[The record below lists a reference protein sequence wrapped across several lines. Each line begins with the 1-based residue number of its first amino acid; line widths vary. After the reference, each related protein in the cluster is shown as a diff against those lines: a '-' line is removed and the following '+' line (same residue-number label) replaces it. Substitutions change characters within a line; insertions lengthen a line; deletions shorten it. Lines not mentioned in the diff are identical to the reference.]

1 MGLGPRASVGFCCC
15 CCCSCCSCCCCCCVQ
30 QYLGEGAQKPARTA
44 RTRRAR
50 QGAAFAIRRS
60 WHFLGIPSPILGK
73 MAGIPEGR
81 AKWLHHIPASQVATP
96 NDGDRDVMEDAR
108 ADCSAVRGVFCSAR
122 GAGNRSNAFNP
133 RPKTVPWRRG
143 AGASHQQRADPRAYR
158 QPSSLLHRCASSKAR
173 VALSTLYTRGET
185 RGLSHFAV

>member
-1 MGLGPRASVGFCCC
+1 
-15 CCCSCCSCCCCCCVQ
+15 
-30 QYLGEGAQKPARTA
+30 
-44 RTRRAR
+44 
-50 QGAAFAIRRS
+50 
-60 WHFLGIPSPILGK
+60 
-73 MAGIPEGR
+73 MAGIPELR
-81 AKWLHHIPASQVATP
+81 AKWLHHIPASHVATP

-158 QPSSLLHRCASSKAR
+158 QPSSLLHRCVSSKAR
-173 VALSTLYTRGET
+173 VALSTSYTRAGKRGDSRTLPCEICAHIQPVRGHATT
-185 RGLSHFAV
+185 RRHIARTEHTMDLRRQSVRGTGVRAIGLAFLLREAMRQNSMPSQSGA